1 MKNSICQIKLDNGK
15 KGSGFFCRIQITNK
29 NDLISVLIANNSLLD
44 SKSIIPGKKI
54 KIITNNKKSKI
65 ILIDDSRETY
75 TSEKDDI
82 TIIELRNNDKLN
94 INSFLDIDDDVYN
107 NNIDEM
113 NLLYLLDCKGKK
125 ILNILMVYLK
135 VLIKITILLNNH
147 VQLI

>member
-1 MKNSICQIKLDNGK
+1 M
-15 KGSGFFCRIQITNK
+15 
-29 NDLISVLIANNSLLD
+29 V
-44 SKSIIPGKKI
+44 
-54 KIITNNKKSKI
+54 TNNKKSKV

-94 INSFLDIDDDVYN
+94 INSFLYIDDDVYN

-125 ILNILMVYLK
+125 ILNIRVVYLK